1 MKYLNGRKNSDSRWQ
16 VLPNG
21 TLSIQQLRRDDSGAV
36 WCGAVS
42 EAGGLV
48 ARTRLEIVTA
58 SLLAPAVIELGPA
71 NQTLP
76 LGSPATLT
84 CQTEANPVTW
94 WKDGLPVDQH
104 KVFHFNPKLY
114 NKKS

>member
-1 MKYLNGRKNSDSRWQ
+1 MEMMCRFISSKSSDERWQ
-16 VLPNG
+16 VLANG
-21 TLSIQQLRRDDSGAV
+21 TLSIRQLRRDDSGAI

-58 SLLAPAVIELGPA
+58 SLSAPAVIELGPA

-94 WKDGLPVDQH
+94 WKDGLPIEQLNVSHFKVD
-104 KVFHFNPKLY
+104 
-114 NKKS
+114 S